1 MSEEKTNQLI
11 GEDAGRKS
19 LTKAIIIFSIIE
31 ALVVVFGIL
40 YKSLR

>member
-1 MSEEKTNQLI
+1 MSKEKMDQIIDEAT
-11 GEDAGRKS
+11 GRKS